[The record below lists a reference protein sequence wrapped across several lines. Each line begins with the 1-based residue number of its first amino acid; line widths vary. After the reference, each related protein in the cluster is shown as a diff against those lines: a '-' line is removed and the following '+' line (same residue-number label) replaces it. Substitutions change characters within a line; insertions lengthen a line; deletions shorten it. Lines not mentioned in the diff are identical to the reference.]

1 MVTNFTEE
9 PGASTLYLEM
19 EAAGS
24 CEAAV
29 TTHCLTQYPDL
40 ADHNTTHTTETC
52 LVVHLNVTAGCNTMC
67 MLSALQ
73 CP

>member
-1 MVTNFTEE
+1 MVTNFPEE
-9 PGASTLYLEM
+9 PAASILYLEK

-24 CEAAV
+24 SETVV
-29 TTHCLTQYPDL
+29 TTHCLTQYPE

-52 LVVHLNVTAGCNTMC
+52 LVAHLNVTAGCNIMC